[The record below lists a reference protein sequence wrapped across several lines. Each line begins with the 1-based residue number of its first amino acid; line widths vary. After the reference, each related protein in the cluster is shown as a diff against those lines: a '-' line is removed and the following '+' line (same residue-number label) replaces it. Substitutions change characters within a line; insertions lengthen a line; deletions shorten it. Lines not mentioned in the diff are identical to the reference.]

1 MFNPQYTL
9 THKILNNLLRIAEIK
24 SLVAHTPILPKEQA
38 KLRRQALISMVHSST
53 SIEGN
58 PLARFEVERII
69 VGDKIDA
76 PGRDIHEIKN
86 YQDAL
91 WFIDHFS
98 KGKKKITTSTILEI
112 HRLLTKNTIDKEK
125 CGCFRKD
132 KVYVVK
138 LRGLKT
144 EIVYTGPKANRVPK
158 LVEDLVNWLIKTE
171 KENLCPPIA
180 AGLAHYELASIHP
193 FADGNGRTARAL
205 AALVLWSRGYDFKK
219 LFALED
225 YYNKDRQAYYKA
237 IHTGKTY
244 QARRGRD
251 LIGWLDYFIEGFR
264 VSMEQVERKIIPL
277 SVDFKV
283 RRKLG
288 GPVYLDKT
296 QARIL
301 DFLITTG
308 TIDSRDVAR
317 MFRVNKRTA
326 QRYLNTLAK
335 TKLIRRQGKGPATF
349 YTLNI

>member
-1 MFNPQYTL
+1 
-9 THKILNNLLRIAEIK
+9 
-24 SLVAHTPILPKEQA
+24 VAHTPILPKEQVR
-38 KLRRQALISMVHSST
+38 LRRQALISMIHSST

-69 VGDKIDA
+69 VGEKVDA
-76 PGRDIHEIKN
+76 PARDIHEIKN

-91 WFIDHFS
+91 WFIDQFS
-98 KGKKKITTSTILEI
+98 KSKKKITRKTILEI
-112 HRLLTKNTIDKEK
+112 HRLVTKNTIDKEK
-125 CGCFRKD
+125 CGSFRKD

-138 LRGLKT
+138 LRDLKT
-144 EIVYTGPKANRVPK
+144 EIVYTGPEAQKVPK
-158 LVEDLVNWLIKTE
+158 LVEDLVEWLTKTE
-171 KENLCPPIA
+171 KEKLCPPIV
-180 AGLAHYELASIHP
+180 AGLVHYELASIHP

-205 AALVLWSRGYDFKK
+205 ATLILWSRGYDFKK

-225 YYNKDRQAYYKA
+225 YYNTDRQPYYKA

-244 QARRGRD
+244 EERKGKD
-251 LIGWLDYFIEGFR
+251 LTSWLDYFIQGFR
-264 VSMEQVERKIIPL
+264 VSMEKVEQKIIPL
-277 SVDFKV
+277 SLDFKV

-288 GPVYLDKT
+288 GPVYLDKN
-296 QARIL
+296 QVRIL

-326 QRYLNTLAK
+326 QRYLTALAK